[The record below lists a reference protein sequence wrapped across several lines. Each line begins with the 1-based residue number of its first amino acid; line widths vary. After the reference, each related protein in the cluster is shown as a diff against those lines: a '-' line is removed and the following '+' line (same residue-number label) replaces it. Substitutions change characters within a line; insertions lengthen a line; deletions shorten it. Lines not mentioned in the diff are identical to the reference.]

1 MLRILFIRFSHD
13 NILEMIRQLWPIIF
27 NELVKI
33 LENNSNEKQDS
44 IKNFKLETFK
54 FIELLSLKNIEEFS
68 FYLWIFIID
77 TFDIER
83 LNFDNKSS
91 LLQTVLNEESMF
103 HPFAIDNCL
112 FWNDCKKYMI
122 SHKKAK
128 SQLVINNKYQSQ
140 DEANDG
146 LDGKIKKFFF
156 SIADMNNYK
165 GEVDENNIEEVIE
178 NDFIEERNTKNKK

>member
-1 MLRILFIRFSHD
+1 
-13 NILEMIRQLWPIIF
+13 
-27 NELVKI
+27 
-33 LENNSNEKQDS
+33 
-44 IKNFKLETFK
+44 
-54 FIELLSLKNIEEFS
+54 
-68 FYLWIFIID
+68 
-77 TFDIER
+77 
-83 LNFDNKSS
+83 
-91 LLQTVLNEESMF
+91 MF

-165 GEVDENNIEEVIE
+165 GEVDENNYRHNRNFLE
-178 NDFIEERNTKNKK
+178 NSEYNTYFKRESLLKNELDLSEIIKNSH